1 MKAETR
7 KTPKWLPL
15 WQAQAIMQSLP
26 KPEQR
31 NG

>member
-1 MKAETR
+1 MTQKA

-26 KPEQR
+26 KPEQK